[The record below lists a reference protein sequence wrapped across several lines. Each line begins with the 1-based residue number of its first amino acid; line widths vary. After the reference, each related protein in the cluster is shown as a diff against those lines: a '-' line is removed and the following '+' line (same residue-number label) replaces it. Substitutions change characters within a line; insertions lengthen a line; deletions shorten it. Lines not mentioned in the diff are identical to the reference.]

1 MRLFLV
7 VLFLL
12 VSLDA
17 QSQIVFRVAYGDKG
31 TPPYYN
37 GNGKRVPMEKPGI
50 VIELLNLIAKDLNLD
65 LRYVRMPWKDVLSSL
80 KENKVD
86 AIFDAS
92 FNEKRLEIG
101 NYPFDVAGNLD
112 GSKSLYSRNYVL
124 FVNDREAVSWDGN
137 QIISD
142 ERGIA
147 AKEGFSI
154 LIDLEKQQVNTVP
167 VLSRRIG
174 FGLLKEGK
182 IAGFADLEIEGVH
195 FLEIHKE
202 RFRKI
207 TKLRRP
213 LKTKD
218 YFLMI
223 SHRFYGKNR
232 ILAEKIWQKI
242 PEKMKS
248 TRMREIQRIYLEK

>member
-1 MRLFLV
+1 MRLYLV
-7 VLFLL
+7 VLLL
-12 VSLDA
+12 MVSFEA

-37 GNGKRVPMEKPGI
+37 GDGKRVPMEKPGI

-101 NYPFDVAGNLD
+101 HYPFDATGKPD
-112 GSKSLYSRNYVL
+112 GAKSLYSRNYVL
-124 FVNDREAVSWDGN
+124 FVNDKKAASWDGI

-154 LIDLEKQQVNTVP
+154 LVDLEKQQVNTVP

-182 IAGFADLEIEGVH
+182 VAGFADLEIEGVY
-195 FLEIHKE
+195 FLDIHRE

-207 TKLRRP
+207 NKLRHP

-223 SHRFYGKNR
+223 SHGFYEENK

-248 TRMREIQRIYLEK
+248 THMREIQRSYLGK